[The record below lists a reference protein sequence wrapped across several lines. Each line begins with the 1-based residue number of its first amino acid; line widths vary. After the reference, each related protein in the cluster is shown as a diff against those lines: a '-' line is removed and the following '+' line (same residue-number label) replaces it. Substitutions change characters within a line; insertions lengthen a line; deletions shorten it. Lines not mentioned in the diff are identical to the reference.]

1 MKKKIY
7 FIQTGCV
14 FNNELMAYQNA
25 VIKKPFS
32 KGGVLEF
39 GYDFYDYFKAIY
51 ANDYRALK
59 KVDTK
64 LNFNLV
70 GVPQKFEDYAK
81 KIVWYGRRGGQII
94 VSDISYME

>member
-1 MKKKIY
+1 MKKI
-7 FIQTGCV
+7 IGLIV
-14 FNNELMAYQNA
+14 ALLIIIIIGIVG
-25 VIKKPFS
+25 VI
-32 KGGVLEF
+32 GYF